1 MEKDISFPEKR
12 KTFMNT
18 TKTLFGILTIITA
31 LAVQVH
37 AQNYLTKGL
46 VAYYPLN
53 GNANDASGNGNN
65 GTVYN
70 ADFVTDPHGV
80 TNGCCQFYGNV
91 PSGNDNSYIDVTPTS
106 SLNFT
111 NGITVACWCVVDGSG
126 YESPRLVSIVNS
138 IHSGSDAGYCELT
151 WRNGPPRQFVFAYG
165 TNQLT
170 YSQQATWAA
179 SFTNGQWL
187 HLVGVAA
194 GTSETLYVN
203 GIMVSNVTGVAFGD
217 IGQATVMNIG
227 REDVNGGA
235 GYDDFDGRMD
245 EVRIYNRALSDS
257 EVQQLYA
264 YEYAIEF
271 EPIVSLLRA
280 VKPSFAYLVPGTNYQ
295 LQVSGDLIN
304 WTNQDLP
311 FTATNTSM
319 TWPQYFDVDNWGQ
332 LFFRLQVTP

>member
-1 MEKDISFPEKR
+1 MK
-12 KTFMNT
+12 T
-18 TKTLFGILTIITA
+18 TKALFGILTITAA
-31 LAVQVH
+31 LAVQVQ
-37 AQNYLTKGL
+37 AQSYLTNGL
-46 VAYYPLN
+46 VAYYPLS
-53 GNANDASGNGNN
+53 GDALDASGHGND
-65 GTVYN
+65 GTPVGV
-70 ADFVTDPHGV
+70 AFVANPHGV

-138 IHSGSDAGYCELT
+138 IHSGSDEGYCELT
-151 WRNGPPRQFVFAYG
+151 WRNGPPQQFVFAYG

-187 HLVGVAA
+187 HLVGVAT

-203 GIMVSNVTGVAFGD
+203 GVIVSNVTGVTFGD
-217 IGQATVMNIG
+217 IGQADLMNIG

-245 EVRIYNRALSDS
+245 EVRIYNRALLDS

-271 EPIVSLLRA
+271 EPIVSLLKA
-280 VKPSFAYLVPGTNYQ
+280 VKPSFNYLLPGTNYQ
-295 LQVSGDLIN
+295 LQVSSDLN
-304 WTNQDLP
+304 TWTTNST

-319 TWPQYFDVDNWGQ
+319 TYTQYFDVDNWEQ
-332 LFFRLQVTP
+332 LFFRLQVAP